1 MLPIR
6 KTNAFIESSYTLPDS
21 PLIYTIAAYLGRM
34 KRIYLDHSATTPVA
48 PVVLEAMLPYFTE
61 KFGNAS
67 SLHSFGLEAKQ
78 ALEES
83 REEVAGL
90 LGAEPEELIFTSGGT
105 ESDNLALKGIAYRNK
120 KLGRH
125 IITTRI
131 EHPAILETCRKLET
145 EGFEVTYLPVTSE
158 GLIDPGTLES
168 AIQSD
173 TILISVMHANNE
185 IGTIQPLVEI
195 GKMAA
200 EKDIYFHT
208 DAVQSVGKI
217 HTDVNALGVDLLSLS
232 SHKLY
237 GPKGIGALYVRKG
250 TRLESIVQ
258 GGGHERGLRSGT
270 ENVAGI
276 VGLAKAAELAKETM
290 ATEAERLAGLR
301 DRLADLVLGRVKDA
315 WINGTMKKRLPGNL
329 NFGFRYVEG
338 ESLLLFLDS
347 KGIAVSTGSA
357 CSSKKLEPS
366 HVLLSLGLLP
376 EECHGSL
383 RITLGRSNTKEDID
397 YVAQAIVEAVERF
410 RSISAL
416 GRGS

>member
-1 MLPIR
+1 M
-6 KTNAFIESSYTLPDS
+6 PDS
-21 PLIYTIAAYLGRM
+21 LLIYLIASYQGWM

-48 PVVLEAMLPYFTE
+48 PEVLEAMLPYFTE
-61 KFGNAS
+61 RFGNAS

-83 REEVAGL
+83 REKVADL
-90 LGAEPEELIFTSGGT
+90 LGAESEELIFTSGGT
-105 ESDNLALKGIAYRNK
+105 ESDNLALKGIAYRNRK
-120 KLGRH
+120 KGKH

-131 EHPAILETCRKLET
+131 EHPAVLEACRKLQT
-145 EGFEVTYLPVTSE
+145 EGFEVTYLPVTGE
-158 GLIDPGTLES
+158 GLVEPGALES
-168 AIQSD
+168 AIRSD
-173 TILISVMHANNE
+173 TVLISVMHANNE
-185 IGTIQPLVEI
+185 IGTIQPLEEI
-195 GKMAA
+195 GKIAA
-200 EKDIYFHT
+200 EKDVYFHT

-217 HTDVNALGVDLLSLS
+217 PTDVNALGVDLLSLS

-237 GPKGIGALYVRKG
+237 GPKGVGALYVRKG

-276 VGLAKAAELAKETM
+276 VGLARAAELAQETM
-290 ATEAERLAGLR
+290 ATEAESLTGLR
-301 DRLADLVLGRVKDA
+301 DRLAARVLERVNEA
-315 WINGTMKKRLPGNL
+315 WINGTMKRRLPGNM

-366 HVLLSLGLLP
+366 HVLLSLGLSP

-383 RITLGRSNTKEDID
+383 RITLGRSNTEEDLD
-397 YVAQAIVEAVERF
+397 YVAQSIAEAVERF

-416 GRGS
+416 GRGN